1 MVSEEWEIRVTNELV
16 SPQPQGTRGESRV
29 MTNILKEQDLSD
41 DVVAGVGV
49 EESGRTRPR
58 NQALVD
64 GHRLAERRK
73 TLGLTQADVAEHMRV
88 PKARIAQ
95 IERGELFTL
104 ETVARYVQAI
114 GGRIQISAVF
124 GDDLCI
130 LRGTGTEAA

>member
-1 MVSEEWEIRVTNELV
+1 MTINLLEDQGIR
-16 SPQPQGTRGESRV
+16 
-29 MTNILKEQDLSD
+29 D
-41 DVVAGVGV
+41 DVVAGVGG
-49 EESGRTRPR
+49 EEFAKAKPR

-73 TLGLTQADVAEHMRV
+73 TLGLTQADVAEHMHV
-88 PKARIAQ
+88 PKSRIAQ
-95 IERGELFTL
+95 IERGEIFTL

-130 LRGTGTEAA
+130 LRGTVTGPA

>member
-1 MVSEEWEIRVTNELV
+1 
-16 SPQPQGTRGESRV
+16 
-29 MTNILKEQDLSD
+29 MTNFLKEPDLSD

-49 EESGRTRPR
+49 EESVRTRPR
-58 NQALVD
+58 NQALID

-73 TLGLTQADVAEHMRV
+73 TMGLTQADVAEHMRV
-88 PKARIAQ
+88 AKSRVAQ
-95 IERGELFTL
+95 IERGEVFTL

-130 LRGTGTEAA
+130 LRGTTTEAV